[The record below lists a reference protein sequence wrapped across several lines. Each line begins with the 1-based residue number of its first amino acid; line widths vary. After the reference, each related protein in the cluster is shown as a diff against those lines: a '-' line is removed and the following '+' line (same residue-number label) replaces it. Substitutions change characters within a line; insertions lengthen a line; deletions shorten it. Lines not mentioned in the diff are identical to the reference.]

1 LPFVVDV
8 EPRPGVICVA
18 AVPLATAVPTVK
30 PANGDDGLGG
40 LESFDLPLSLPPV
53 PTPGLALEVELEPVL
68 AVGFPALATAS
79 VDGADDDDARLGVG
93 ALLPVVAAVA
103 NGRHA

>member
-1 LPFVVDV
+1 MKIHLHYT
-8 EPRPGVICVA
+8 CAA
-18 AVPLATAVPTVK
+18 AVPLRTALPTVE
-30 PANGDDGLGG
+30 PGDDGLGG
-40 LESFDLPLSLPPV
+40 LESFDLPLSTRVPLPPV
-53 PTPGLALEVELEPVL
+53 PTPGLPLEVELEPVL